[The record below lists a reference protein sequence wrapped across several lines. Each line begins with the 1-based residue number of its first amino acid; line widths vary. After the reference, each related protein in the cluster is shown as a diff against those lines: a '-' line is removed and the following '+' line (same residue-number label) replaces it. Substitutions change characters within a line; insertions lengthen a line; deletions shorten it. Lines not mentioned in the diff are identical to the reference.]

1 MAGGVVTADPVIR
14 HHPARPVIGTAAGIA
29 ADSGVAPLV
38 FVLCGRRAVVSSFLV
53 GAGGS
58 GWRRAVARAA
68 AARGWPVFPL
78 HPYSKYPAVTD
89 WEHRASTDPDQVAAW
104 WPGESRD
111 NIGIACGPAGLV
123 VVDLDPARGQAPPP
137 PWDTAGVTHGRQVL
151 AILAERAGAALPTA
165 TFTVATP
172 SGGQHLYF
180 LAPAGVTVR
189 NTAGALGWRVD
200 IRAAG
205 GFVVAAGSCRWVNGR
220 TRRYTVT
227 DPAPPV
233 PLPDWLTT
241 SLTARG
247 APRPANDGRACLG
260 EGLVEQAGAYV
271 AAAIDAEARAVTRA
285 APGTRNSTLFR
296 AAAALG
302 ELVGAG
308 LVTADTVTDML
319 RRAAAVHCGVDDFTP
334 TEADRTI
341 SNGLTRGRRNPRS
354 LTG

>member
-1 MAGGVVTADPVIR
+1 M
-14 HHPARPVIGTAAGIA
+14 
-29 ADSGVAPLV
+29 
-38 FVLCGRRAVVSSFLV
+38 SSSLV
-53 GAGGS
+53 GGGGS
-58 GWRRAVARAA
+58 GWRRAAARAA

-78 HPYSKYPAVTD
+78 HGYSKYPAVTD

-104 WPGESRD
+104 WPGQSRD

-137 PWDTAGVTHGRQVL
+137 PWDTAGVTHGRHVL
-151 AILAERAGAALPTA
+151 AILAERAGAVLPPA

-172 SGGQHLYF
+172 SGGHHMYF
-180 LAPAGVTVR
+180 LAPAGATVR

-200 IRAAG
+200 TRAAG
-205 GFVVAAGSCRWVNGR
+205 GFVVAAGSARWGSGR
-220 TRRYTVT
+220 IRRYTVT

-241 SLTARG
+241 ALTAH
-247 APRPANDGRACLG
+247 ATPRHAAGGGTGNLPEGR
-260 EGLVEQAGAYV
+260 VEQAGAYV
-271 AAAIDAEARAVTRA
+271 TAAIDAEARAVTQA
-285 APGTRNSTLFR
+285 TAGTRNSTLFR

-308 LVTADTVTDML
+308 LVTADVVTDVL
-319 RRAAAVHCGVDDFTP
+319 RRAATIHCGVDDFTP
-334 TEADRTI
+334 AEADRAI
-341 SNGLTRGRRNPRS
+341 SNGLARGRRHPRR